1 MCPSDIYQLPVSNT
15 GFGPGAE
22 VFVSDYQ
29 YPCSIAIKEEGL
41 ADKVRIQ
48 VQRDDTNTWKDYEE
62 GELLIGKKIKCR
74 IAYGGETKN
83 ITIEVF
89 HT

>member
-1 MCPSDIYQLPVSNT
+1 MCPSDIFQLPVKSN

-22 VFVSDYQ
+22 VFASDLQ
-29 YPCSIAIKEEGL
+29 YPCSIAVKETEL
-41 ADKVRIQ
+41 ADQVRIQ
-48 VQRDDTNTWKDYEE
+48 VQKDDAKTWNDYVE

-74 IAYGGETKN
+74 LAYGGESRK